1 MTTKRTESPARA
13 PDSPLDYDAVV
24 VGGGASGLS
33 AAVFLARFGF
43 ETAVFARGASA
54 IEQCAHLENYLG
66 FPGGISPERFLAL
79 GRAHVREEGATLR
92 EELVERVERVEGG
105 GDEER
110 FEVETADGTEVTT
123 PRVIAATAYD
133 GDPFESLS
141 VDALEPDPFVGTD
154 DGRTPLL
161 GFYACGWMT
170 SETAH
175 QAVINAGH
183 GARTA
188 LSVIRD
194 DLRDRYW
201 DAVADRYVDWVV
213 DENRY
218 GGDGWAEGVDEWFDR
233 DMLPTD
239 ADGATVADARADLKA
254 EFLGRCL
261 PEDERLR
268 RERRGQRLLLEHL
281 DDELIR
287 EYAAELET
295 DT

>member
-1 MTTKRTESPARA
+1 MTTKQTTSPAT
-13 PDSPLDYDAVV
+13 DSNSPLDYDVVV

-54 IEQCAHLENYLG
+54 IKQCAHLENYLG
-66 FPGGISPERFLAL
+66 FPSGISPERFLAL
-79 GRAHVREEGATLR
+79 GRTHAREEGAALQK
-92 EELVERVERVEGG
+92 ELVERVEQVEGG
-105 GDEER
+105 ADEER
-110 FEVETADGTEVTT
+110 FEVGTADGTEVTT
-123 PRVIAATAYD
+123 SRVIAATAYD
-133 GDPFESLS
+133 GDPFEPLS
-141 VDALEPDPFVGTD
+141 VDAIEADPFVGTD
-154 DGRTPLL
+154 DGRTPLE

-188 LSVIRD
+188 LAVIRD

-218 GGDGWAEGVDEWFDR
+218 GGDGWAEDIDEWFDR
-233 DMLPTD
+233 EMLPTD
-239 ADGATVADARADLKA
+239 ADEATVADARADLKA
-254 EFLGRCL
+254 EFLDRCL
-261 PEDERLR
+261 PEDERQH

-281 DDELIR
+281 DDELIH

-295 DT
+295 DI